1 MNRPSQ
7 GAQLLLLDIYQR
19 TKATTEEE
27 LITTVIPENIMTKL
41 ADIYANNMIQL
52 ERFLRKNIL
61 AVYFLQNLAIY
72 FNNYYKYKTDFIYLS
87 LNHPSVKT
95 ITSFVYTC

>member
-1 MNRPSQ
+1 MLYQHCYLFSYFLDN
-7 GAQLLLLDIYQR
+7 GLLKTR
-19 TKATTEEE
+19 KAF
-27 LITTVIPENIMTKL
+27 NK
-41 ADIYANNMIQL
+41 L

-61 AVYFLQNLAIY
+61 AVYFLQNLAIH

-87 LNHPSVKT
+87 LNHLSVKT

>member
-1 MNRPSQ
+1 MHLPYTYYT
-7 GAQLLLLDIYQR
+7 AR
-19 TKATTEEE
+19 T
-27 LITTVIPENIMTKL
+27 ENEKKTDK
-41 ADIYANNMIQL
+41 L

-61 AVYFLQNLAIY
+61 AVYFLHNLAIH

-95 ITSFVYTC
+95 ITSFKLIFGNASLG